1 MSCASFQDIRESG
14 WAPVAGA
21 SEGIAAK
28 RLKKKRDESVMM
40 GGEGA

>member
-21 SEGIAAK
+21 SEGVGAK
-28 RLKKKRDESVMM
+28 RLKKKRYESVMM

>member
-1 MSCASFQDIRESG
+1 MSCAGFQDIRESG
-14 WAPVAGA
+14 RAPVAGA
-21 SEGIAAK
+21 SEGVGAK